1 MGSSGISLPEWA
13 SNPYIST
20 ALLVL
25 GFAVYR
31 FLSLGSRGKS
41 LPPGPKTIPLLGNAH
56 LIPTVAT
63 EKHLYYDRLA
73 KRERR
78 PRELGAGVLMMGVD
92 WQSMAMSFASR
103 WVGQD
108 RMREPAHA
116 AGVTHNGA
124 EHPTPIHT
132 RRSST
137 RTSSYSTRQ
146 RQCTTSWIKEA

>member
-1 MGSSGISLPEWA
+1 MGSSGITLPEWA

-25 GFAVYR
+25 GYAVYR

-73 KRERR
+73 KREPR

-103 WVGQD
+103 WVGEE
-108 RMREPAHA
+108 RER
-116 AGVTHNGA
+116 GA
-124 EHPTPIHT
+124 
-132 RRSST
+132 
-137 RTSSYSTRQ
+137 
-146 RQCTTSWIKEA
+146 